1 MALMARILAPGL
13 FGAERYDRGQS
24 LSLHPEEERH
34 VAGAA
39 PKRRRDFTLGRAC
52 AHAALA
58 EIGRDDGP
66 VLRADD
72 GAPCWPAGL
81 VGSITHTQG
90 YAAALVAQAADFT
103 GLGVDAERLGG
114 VTSDLWPRLFGARER
129 DDLAG
134 RSDPDR
140 AATLIFSA
148 KEACHKAGGERV
160 LRFHDLQV
168 TLDLQAI
175 PADGR
180 FTARRGAQIFE
191 GRFALEGALV
201 LTAAWRA

>member
-1 MALMARILAPGL
+1 MARLLAPGL
-13 FGAERYDRGQS
+13 FGAELYDHGQS
-24 LSLHPEEERH
+24 LPLRPEEERH

-52 AHAALA
+52 AHAVLA

-66 VLRADD
+66 ILPADD

-90 YAAALVAQAADFT
+90 YAAALIARATDFT
-103 GLGVDAERLGG
+103 GLGVDAERMGG
-114 VTSDLWPRLFGARER
+114 VTPDLWPRLFGARER
-129 DDLAG
+129 DDLMG
-134 RSDPDR
+134 QSDPDC

-168 TLDLQAI
+168 TLKE
-175 PADGR
+175 GR
-180 FTARRGAQIFE
+180 FTARRGAHLFE
-191 GRFALEGALV
+191 GRFAVEDALV
-201 LTAAWRA
+201 LTAAWRV